1 MTWCNADEPSALKV
15 QAAEVVLS
23 SDREVNVYHVAQA
36 LNKNRSH
43 RDLEEVRIALH
54 RARNISTGRVN
65 ESDPYLT
72 TFR

>member
-1 MTWCNADEPSALKV
+1 MTRWNAYVPSPLEV

-43 RDLEEVRIALH
+43 RDLEEVRIVLH

-65 ESDPYLT
+65 ECDPYLT